1 MLICGSDKFMSNL
14 EPIEEKD
21 LDLKSKFIEEK
32 APGEKPGAE
41 SEFTPEKSQERK
53 EGAVE
58 KEESYSKIL
67 SKVQSQPV
75 VQQSSTIAADA
86 EVASAEQGAEAKIE
100 KLVQL
105 AMHKGVVHAVK
116 VAKHMEDNYTL
127 DEFHDRLLADDL
139 HDALVK
145 QGLIKEL

>member
-1 MLICGSDKFMSNL
+1 MVLTNVMSNL

-21 LDLKSKFIEEK
+21 LDLKGKFIKETTLETK
-32 APGEKPGAE
+32 PEPG
-41 SEFTPEKSQERK
+41 SEFVLEQKQERK

-58 KEESYSKIL
+58 KEESYAKIL
-67 SKVQSQPV
+67 SKVQTQPV
-75 VQQSSTIAADA
+75 PQQSNAVATDA
-86 EVASAEQGAEAKIE
+86 ESASAHQGAEAKIE

-139 HDALVK
+139 HDALIK
-145 QGLIKEL
+145 KGLIKEL